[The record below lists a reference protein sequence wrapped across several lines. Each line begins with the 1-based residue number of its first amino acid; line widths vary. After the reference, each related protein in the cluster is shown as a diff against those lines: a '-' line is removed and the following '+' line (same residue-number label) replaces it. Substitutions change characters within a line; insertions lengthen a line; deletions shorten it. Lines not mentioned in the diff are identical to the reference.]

1 MVKENKKASR
11 VLYICDSVPPI
22 FNAVN
27 ILIHRLLR
35 HFPDDSYVFLSRS
48 FKGNLE
54 EKIDEALRLPGCY
67 VYVMNSSLWRFF
79 PRLLNRQSKWKWFQ
93 VPAIFMRGM
102 QVVRKKSV
110 KHLLVVPNGFSETFL
125 LATCWLHRITR
136 IPMSIY
142 LFDIFDGGQRY
153 NWEDWVRSS
162 IERMALRMASHVFV
176 MSEPLQEH
184 YGEKYGI
191 KPILLHHPVD
201 LSSYNLACDIEKGKV
216 KRSGNPLRI
225 VFTGMVYEAQWGSIV
240 NLVRVVEEL
249 ANVELHLYTPITE
262 AKLHWMGITG
272 DHVIF
277 HGRVSH
283 KEIPSIQQNADI
295 LFLPMAFV
303 YCYPDMFKKMPSSK
317 LREYNAKGRLVVKT
331 ASPSKLPEY
340 LAAGRPILIHAPS
353 YSYIAWYGKTHQ
365 CAEVVDQPDLGML
378 RSAILRLRTDQ
389 RHCDY
394 LVTNARRAV
403 KQHDAAKV
411 SRRLQECL
419 GIAILESGG

>member
-1 MVKENKKASR
+1 MKSMAKENKKGYC
-11 VLYICDSVPPI
+11 VLYISDRVPPI

-67 VYVMNSSLWRFF
+67 VYVLNSSLWRFF
-79 PRLLNRQSKWKWFQ
+79 PRILNRQSTWKWFQ
-93 VPAIFMRGM
+93 VPAIFMQGM

-110 KHLLVVPNGFSETFL
+110 KHLLVVPNGFSENFL
-125 LATCWLHRITR
+125 LATCWLHRITS

-142 LFDIFDGGQRY
+142 FFDIFDRGQRC
-153 NWEDWVRSS
+153 NWEDRVLSS

-184 YGEKYGI
+184 YREKYGI

-201 LSSYNLACDIEKGKV
+201 LSSYNSACDIEKGKV
-216 KRSGNPLRI
+216 KQSGNPLRI
-225 VFTGMVYEAQWGSIV
+225 VFTGMVYEAQRDSIV
-240 NLVRVVEEL
+240 NLVKVVEEL
-249 ANVELHLYTPITE
+249 PNVELHLYTPITE
-262 AKLHWMGITG
+262 AKLYWMGITG

-283 KEIPSIQQNADI
+283 KEIPAIQQNADI
-295 LFLPMAFV
+295 LFLPMAFNSV
-303 YCYPDMFKKMPSSK
+303 YPHMIKMIPPNK
-317 LREYNAKGRLVVKT
+317 LREQIAAGKQVVKT

-353 YSYIAWYGKTHQ
+353 YSYVAWYGKTHQ
-365 CAEVVDQPDLGML
+365 CAEVVDIPDLQAL
-378 RSAILRLRTDQ
+378 RNAVLRLQNDKSY
-389 RHCDY
+389 CDL
-394 LVTNARRAV
+394 LVTNARKAV
-403 KQHDAAKV
+403 DQHDVAKV
-411 SRRLQECL
+411 SKILQQCL
-419 GIAILESGG
+419 GITT